1 MTLEPLLVSIL
12 FAVTAVAFIGVLN
25 SRGVWRTV
33 VASLLALFCLGT
45 AVFHLTRAWAH
56 TQALAEAPPM
66 VVTPTPESE
75 SEFEDGSVGLSD
87 GDLRDLLTR
96 TRALRDSLATEDPTR
111 ARAQTD
117 SAYQAFE
124 YRTEAYLAQA
134 RHLRESAARIAAD
147 PPPGMDEAVEYL
159 NLALQ
164 PLVVAARDLNNF
176 FHAENKDEERRLAD
190 SFRQNTQAADTPLR
204 QAESRLGNPSPD
216 SAP

>member
-45 AVFHLTRAWAH
+45 AVFHLTRSWAH
-56 TQALAEAPPM
+56 TQAVSETPPL
-66 VVTPTPESE
+66 VVTPAPQSASE
-75 SEFEDGSVGLSD
+75 LDEGSAGLSD
-87 GDLRDLLTR
+87 GDLRDLVSS

-111 ARAQTD
+111 ARAQSD

-124 YRTEAYLAQA
+124 NRTDTYLAQA

-164 PLVVAARDLNNF
+164 PLVVAARYLNNF

-190 SFRQNTQAADTPLR
+190 SFR
-204 QAESRLGNPSPD
+204 
-216 SAP
+216 